1 MGQTKEKNPD
11 MSVSE
16 LLREQIQLL
25 AEWNKTAFN
34 NSSDVEFAEQARR
47 NVETI
52 YKVSTYLEQSG
63 SVEPDIERIALKIY
77 ELLAG
82 AQSNYNPIK
91 DVKPASLPKI
101 LVDGV
106 ACPLPAVVTLSL
118 SEAEEMVHE
127 NKDELLARQRND
139 RKGIEYHL
147 S

>member
-1 MGQTKEKNPD
+1 MG
-11 MSVSE
+11 
-16 LLREQIQLL
+16 EQ
-25 AEWNKTAFN
+25 EKTATAILKKQIRYL
-34 NSSDVEFAEQARR
+34 DVWNEAVLKQRVAAEDIEQVRR
-47 NVETI
+47 NIKTMLDVCQHI
-52 YKVSTYLEQSG
+52 NGQ
-63 SVEPDIERIALKIY
+63 EPDIDKIAEKMAG
-77 ELLAG
+77 LLAG
-82 AQSNYNPIK
+82 AQNTYNPIK
-91 DVKPASLPKI
+91 DTKPASLPKI